1 MIRRPPRSTLFP
13 YTTLFRSV
21 QFGSFLIGRYQGVG
35 FLLLAGLLVTVFR
48 NPLKK
53 VLPKRE
59 SLASINR
66 RTTCLVLLVLL
77 LASVV
82 LVRMELRVAGG
93 FTILP
98 IQNADVRAQIE
109 GGIEKV
115 QVD

>member
-59 SLASINR
+59 PRVDKPADDVSRPARPSSGECRSGPDGAEGRRGLHDPAHPERRRASPDR
-66 RTTCLVLLVLL
+66 RGHRE
-77 LASVV
+77 SPS
-82 LVRMELRVAGG
+82 G
-93 FTILP
+93 
-98 IQNADVRAQIE
+98 
-109 GGIEKV
+109 
-115 QVD
+115 